1 MSLVRWAFI
10 GLLLLPAAEL
20 LAFVLVATLI
30 GWLPAVAL
38 LIATS
43 LLGVALLKRS
53 ARADFERLRG
63 AFARDGLRAMHL
75 DTPGAATLL
84 GGILL
89 LFPGFI
95 TDLVGAGLLVPWL
108 RRWATSKLTRA
119 PAARQRD
126 EVIDLE
132 PGEWRRLPERRGRR
146 KSGARKP

>member
-20 LAFVLVATLI
+20 LAFLLVATLI
-30 GWLPAVAL
+30 GWLLAIAL

-53 ARADFERLRG
+53 ARADFDRLRG
-63 AFARDGLRAMHL
+63 ALARDGLRAMHL

-95 TDLVGAGLLVPWL
+95 TDLLGAGLLVPWL
-108 RRWATSKLTRA
+108 RRWAASKL
-119 PAARQRD
+119 ARVPSARRQND
-126 EVIDLE
+126 VIDLE
-132 PGEWRRLPERRGRR
+132 PSEWRRLPERRGRR
-146 KSGARKP
+146 KSGRA